1 VTARNSS
8 PHASIVSRIMVLRPP
23 CRVGRSGQGFEIAPE
38 PGANARRPAKKAPG
52 DTSPLGNAR
61 NLAPRRQWTSSQLM
75 SATGA
80 RWDIFQTAWLV
91 SSHPEEEWRAG
102 RSL

>member
-1 VTARNSS
+1 MQSG
-8 PHASIVSRIMVLRPP
+8 P
-23 CRVGRSGQGFEIAPE
+23 VGSGHVEITPE
-38 PGANARRPAKKAPG
+38 PGADAGSPASLDGPLKKAPG

-61 NLAPRRQWTSSQLM
+61 KLAPRRQWTSSQLM

-91 SSHPEEEWRAG
+91 C
-102 RSL
+102 